1 MTSTEEEI
9 NTCQNNDVCLR
20 FQHPGALL
28 HCGLSVCSKKNCR
41 VLALINHVILS
52 ALEVYFM
59 QEST

>member
-20 FQHPGALL
+20 FQHPEASL

-52 ALEVYFM
+52 ALEA
-59 QEST
+59 